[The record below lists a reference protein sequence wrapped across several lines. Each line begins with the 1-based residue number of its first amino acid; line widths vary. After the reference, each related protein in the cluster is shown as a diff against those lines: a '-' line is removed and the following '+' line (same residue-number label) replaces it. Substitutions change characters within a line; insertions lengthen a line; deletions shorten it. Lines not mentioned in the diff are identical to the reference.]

1 MVSESCCGQ
10 LHLLQKEI
18 IIIRNGAKTISL
30 QYFNIGRNLICI
42 VCFSWL
48 QDFFILQLLYP
59 ENHRLVASHCQTLSH
74 NVLSITP
81 RHEQGSNS
89 QLQWRQALIAQLPQ
103 TTTVPCVFWWEW
115 CNQREAHYR
124 NICIP
129 ILWMVSIHQHLDFK
143 QYLSSYRCSLNDIRI
158 QV

>member
-1 MVSESCCGQ
+1 VCTNKYLRQLEIARLDTFLKGSLKNWFQYKIIRPMVSESCCGQ

-89 QLQWRQALIAQLPQ
+89 QL
-103 TTTVPCVFWWEW
+103 
-115 CNQREAHYR
+115 
-124 NICIP
+124 
-129 ILWMVSIHQHLDFK
+129 
-143 QYLSSYRCSLNDIRI
+143 
-158 QV
+158 